1 MPRSLKVGTSTRT
14 MTLRR
19 LFFILAAA
27 LISAAAAPHQLR
39 AQSADVIR
47 GRVTGP
53 DSAGIEGVTVTATSI
68 SGNVTRTARTDKN
81 GRFTLTFPGGDGDYM
96 VAYAA
101 MGFAAKRFEVK
112 RAADEDILVA
122 DTRLTRVGAILDPVK
137 VTAERQKVQRNDVQ
151 PDVSG
156 TEKTLNNSAVPA
168 NLMGDLAAMAAS
180 LPGVQSTTNADGSD
194 GYSVLGLGSDQNNA
208 TLNGMSF
215 GGSSLPRDA
224 SVSSSLITSPYDVS
238 RGGFSG
244 AQMSLRTRSGSNF
257 LTRGMSLNV
266 DAPQLQWTDRAS
278 QSLGQEY
285 SNYSLGGT
293 MSGPIK

>member
-1 MPRSLKVGTSTRT
+1 MPRSLRIGTSTGT
-14 MTLRR
+14 MTPRR
-19 LFFILAAA
+19 LLFIIAAA
-27 LISAAAAPHQLR
+27 LISAAAAPHQLH
-39 AQSADVIR
+39 AQSDVIR
-47 GRVTGP
+47 GCVTGP
-53 DSAGIEGVTVTATSI
+53 DSAGIEGVTVSATSV

-81 GRFTLTFPGGDGDYM
+81 GRFTVTFPGGDGDYF
-96 VAYAA
+96 VSFAA

-122 DTRLTRVGAILDPVK
+122 DTRLARVGAILDAVK
-137 VTAERQKVQRNDVQ
+137 ITAERQKVQRNDTQ
-151 PDVSG
+151 PDLSG
-156 TEKTLNNSAVPA
+156 TEKSLNNSAVPA

-180 LPGVQSTTNADGSD
+180 LPGVLSVPGSDGSAD
-194 GYSVLGLGSDQNNA
+194 GYSVLGLGSDQNNT